1 MPSNG
6 KVLGKLVAQLD
17 LQTGG
22 FMKST
27 TGVNKAIRQ
36 VRSNLKTLDKFYKA
50 SGDEMG
56 RLNSKLDQSK
66 VLMDQYKEKVKQLKT
81 ELNDLKPNTQAFVKQ
96 QNQIRRTEADMK
108 QLEAEMKSYRKQMLY
123 VSTDLDKVNSKYK
136 SQKTALEAIKN
147 MYSATGN
154 KVKEF
159 NTEQKLIKANIDR
172 NNNALKYEREILER
186 VRKELGFTSSEY
198 KEQTAKIR
206 TLKAENTRLSESY
219 KQVGREAKIA
229 SLNQQ
234 SMNTRM
240 GRAAQTMKQNKAGL
254 IDIRN
259 SLMGLTAAAVGVA
272 YPMARAMG
280 GAVRATVQW
289 EDALSNVAKTTNA
302 SQKEMNGYSDSIRQM
317 AKQMPESQ
325 SEIANTMAL
334 AAQLGIKG
342 GKDLKDFTKIATQM
356 GVATDMSAEQAS
368 EAMAKFANATGKP
381 DSDFRRLGST
391 VVNLGNNMAAQE
403 SNIMEFAKRLAGTGT
418 VVGVSQK
425 DILAL
430 SSAMASVGI
439 SAEAGGSALSKV
451 LTKMNNAVQDGGK
464 ELQGFAS
471 IAGKSGQ
478 EFADIWK
485 KDPYE
490 ALQLFEKGL
499 ADQNEQGK
507 NVKEMLK
514 DLGITEI
521 RETDTVLR
529 LANGNEQLR
538 KAREHANKGY
548 KEGNALSKE
557 AETKYKTLGNQMKIF
572 MNHVRDLGI
581 SLGEVLAP
589 MLIAVMKALTP
600 MIDALAHAPKPVK
613 AFVVALALIP
623 VAAVPV
629 LGTLAAITGAMGL
642 VGQSMLTAEKAAKSS
657 AKGMGV
663 YRNAM
668 LMLTNPVQG
677 TKKALTSLPGLFGRT
692 GKGILKTIKP
702 TRLLGLGV
710 RGLSTAFKF
719 LTGPIGLALTAIT
732 LLWKGFKYAY
742 DHVKWFRDGI
752 NGLGTTIKTF
762 AGGIAGVGIKAV
774 KGIGN
779 AFKTTGGWIKDHFIK
794 QYKASEEQVKNSND
808 IFSATA
814 RQTEKEFKG
823 IFNTLSKANKKA
835 TDTTKVLGK
844 GVSEGTKKA
853 LSKFVDYSKQSD
865 KILAKVKQS
874 HGKITKEETN
884 KLLEIQ
890 QDSTDNLLNEFHK
903 RAKKQS
909 EIQQEVFKKN
919 SGLTAKQEQAI
930 MERTQNQFK
939 ESEKNLRQINNR
951 IQELVQKNARDGK
964 LSGKEMEEL
973 NKLYDKQRELAVGTL
988 SQTHKEQERILSR
1001 MSANRKAY
1009 SMKEAQ
1015 SIVKESIKARDTAKK
1030 ENKKAYDQEI
1040 DHINSMVGLSKEE
1053 KEKMLENAQDR
1064 YDKANK
1070 KADDAHKKTLDGL
1083 KKSNKNIENEMDLS
1097 NGKMYTKAEQWWNN
1111 FTDAFLGYFKD
1122 LWTSFKKNWTDMID
1136 DIASIDWSGIWDGIK
1151 NTGSDIG
1158 GWFSDKGRGFASN
1171 FKQGWNDAIK
1181 LGGSIWSW
1189 ITNTGAGIGTWFAN
1203 KGHEWYNNFITKWN
1217 ETKNTMGD
1225 LWSGIKEKGSS
1236 MGSWFSQKGQ
1246 SWYSGFK
1253 NKWEETRIAS
1263 GDLWAGIKNTGSN
1276 IGSWFAQKGS
1286 LFWTSVKTNW
1296 DNAMLVTGGL
1306 WNSLVTF
1313 LSNSF
1318 GTVKR
1323 FFSGLGSKMW
1333 TVLKAGWNLI
1343 VNSQAGQLFTSLI
1356 AKLGAAWGSV
1366 KSWFYSKGAQML
1378 TAVVSGWKSLASTA
1392 TAVFTVLWQ
1401 SAKNIWAKIWG
1412 TIKHFS
1418 TLSFNWVRGK
1428 WLDIKNATS
1437 KFFTS
1442 AWTIV
1447 KNIWKGITGTIKY
1460 WTGLIWNRIKS
1471 VFTWIR
1477 DRIKSSFTAAWN
1489 IAKKIWKGIYETI
1502 KHWTQVIWDRIKAVF
1517 GWIKKHIK
1525 NAFSSVWSNTKK
1537 VWKNISNTIKYWTN
1551 AIWNR
1556 IKSIY
1561 NKIKNYIKDTLKSIW
1576 TTTKKIW
1583 KGIKGTIAYWT
1594 QSIYNKIKSIYRN
1607 IRNYI
1612 KDILN
1617 KIWSITK
1624 SVWKGIKNTTSYWVK
1639 SIYDKVKSVFSSMR
1653 KNLTDVMNKIK
1664 SMFKNA
1670 WRSVKSNTIDLVVG
1684 MWNKVRGV
1692 FNTMKNGV
1700 KSFAGTIKKHI
1711 NGMVSGIKGGLN
1723 NLIKAVNWVGS
1734 RLGVDKKIPKLSTG
1748 TESTH
1753 TQSFI
1758 TNGAIN
1764 RPTLATVNDKG
1775 KGNGTGRNGHQ
1786 ELIQRKN
1793 GSVYAP
1799 QGRDI
1804 VVPLEKGDKVI
1815 NGKSTQKLQK
1825 KGIIPRFSRGTDSG
1839 EEVRKRMLK
1848 QARKAKRKRKHQH
1861 PTFDAGEMMAGA
1873 GGAGGAFKEA
1883 WNYVA
1888 DKTKN
1893 IGKGSKKTVKSLSA
1907 GAKKMVNTSKEALG
1921 AAGTWA
1927 KEKAGDLLDFVS
1939 KPGKLVDKVLQEFG
1953 VDFGNVNGEIPKML
1967 WNAMW
1972 KQLKESVKTLF
1983 GRWLDDAAEGDGDG
1997 RFIKYLNNITTPYS
2011 PNGPPKGYPFN
2022 WAHPGVDLPYRYEK
2036 VQTPLEGKVETR
2048 QTRSGFGHHIV
2059 VKSKPYDA
2067 YFGHLSK
2074 WLVKNGQ
2081 HVKPGDTIAISG
2093 GDPRKEPTKAGS
2105 STGSHLHYEMNKHG
2119 FASMTG
2125 HSIDPVKWL
2134 KSHNGSKGGTSKKAS
2149 AWRGDIERAA
2159 KRMKVNP
2166 TKSQI
2171 DGIIAQIQR
2180 ESGGDAGITQGNIG
2194 DINNLRGTPAQGLL
2208 QYVPSTFRSYA
2219 VKGHNNI
2226 KSGYDQLL
2234 AFFNNSNWKN
2244 DIQYGRSGWG
2254 PRGRRRFAHGGLI
2267 KKHGLYE
2274 AGEGNRAE
2282 MVLPLT
2288 NKTRTMQLIDQAKRI
2303 AGIKDP
2309 EIDKEVNI
2317 NSTVSTTDLSVL
2329 EQLLTRVIT
2338 NQEVTLTLL
2347 TKLLESSKVIEDKET
2362 GILEGT
2368 LERLHNKHQDKR
2380 ERKESRISKYNRGGS
2395 K

>member
-1 MPSNG
+1 
-6 KVLGKLVAQLD
+6 
-17 LQTGG
+17 
-22 FMKST
+22 
-27 TGVNKAIRQ
+27 
-36 VRSNLKTLDKFYKA
+36 
-50 SGDEMG
+50 
-56 RLNSKLDQSK
+56 
-66 VLMDQYKEKVKQLKT
+66 
-81 ELNDLKPNTQAFVKQ
+81 
-96 QNQIRRTEADMK
+96 
-108 QLEAEMKSYRKQMLY
+108 
-123 VSTDLDKVNSKYK
+123 
-136 SQKTALEAIKN
+136 
-147 MYSATGN
+147 
-154 KVKEF
+154 
-159 NTEQKLIKANIDR
+159 
-172 NNNALKYEREILER
+172 
-186 VRKELGFTSSEY
+186 
-198 KEQTAKIR
+198 
-206 TLKAENTRLSESY
+206 
-219 KQVGREAKIA
+219 
-229 SLNQQ
+229 
-234 SMNTRM
+234 
-240 GRAAQTMKQNKAGL
+240 
-254 IDIRN
+254 
-259 SLMGLTAAAVGVA
+259 
-272 YPMARAMG
+272 
-280 GAVRATVQW
+280 
-289 EDALSNVAKTTNA
+289 
-302 SQKEMNGYSDSIRQM
+302 
-317 AKQMPESQ
+317 
-325 SEIANTMAL
+325 
-334 AAQLGIKG
+334 
-342 GKDLKDFTKIATQM
+342 
-356 GVATDMSAEQAS
+356 
-368 EAMAKFANATGKP
+368 
-381 DSDFRRLGST
+381 
-391 VVNLGNNMAAQE
+391 
-403 SNIMEFAKRLAGTGT
+403 MEFAKRLAGTGT

-430 SSAMASVGI
+430 SAAMASVGI
-439 SAEAGGSALSKV
+439 SAEAGGSAMSKV
-451 LTKMNNAVQDGGK
+451 LTKMNNAVQKGGK

-478 EFADIWK
+478 EFSSIWK

-490 ALQLFEKGL
+490 ALMLFENGL
-499 ADQNEQGK
+499 NDQTKAGK
-507 NVKEMLK
+507 NTKAMLK

-529 LANGNEQLR
+529 LANGHQQLEDAR
-538 KAREHANKGY
+538 KNANKGY

-657 AKGMGV
+657 AKGMGL

-692 GKGILKTIKP
+692 GKGILGAIKP
-702 TRLLGLGV
+702 TRLLGLGL
-710 RGLSTAFKF
+710 RGLSGAFRF

-752 NGLGTTIKTF
+752 NGLGTVIKTF
-762 AGGIAGVGIKAV
+762 ASGAAGIAVKAV

-779 AFKTTGGWIKDHFIK
+779 AFKTAGGWIKNEFIK
-794 QYKASEEQVKNSND
+794 SYNDSQKAIENSNGPTKKFQD
-808 IFSATA
+808 GFKRVFKTLAT
-814 RQTEKEFKG
+814 
-823 IFNTLSKANKKA
+823 ANKKA

-844 GVSEGTKKA
+844 GVSEGTRNA

-865 KILAKVKQS
+865 KILAKVKQN

-884 KLLEIQ
+884 KLLNIQ
-890 QDSTDNLLNEFHK
+890 QESTNNLLNEFHK
-903 RAKKQS
+903 RAKRQS
-909 EIQQEVFKKN
+909 EIQQEVFAKN
-919 SGLTAKQEQAI
+919 SGLTSKQEQAI
-930 MERTQNQFK
+930 MKRTQNQFK
-939 ESEKNLRQINNR
+939 ESEKNLKQINDR

-964 LSGKEMEEL
+964 LSGKEMKEL
-973 NKLYDKQRELAVGTL
+973 NKLYDEQRKLAVGTL
-988 SQTHKEQERILSR
+988 SQTNKEQERILSR

-1040 DHINSMVGLSKEE
+1040 DHINSMVGLSKDE
-1053 KEKMLENAQDR
+1053 KEKMLKNAQDR

-1111 FTDAFLGYFKD
+1111 FTDAFLGYFKG
-1122 LWTSFKKNWTDMID
+1122 LWTSFKKNWNDMID

-1151 NTGSDIG
+1151 NTGSNIG
-1158 GWFSDKGRGFASN
+1158 GWFSDKGRGFAAN
-1171 FKQGWNDAIK
+1171 FKQGWNDAVK

-1189 ITNTGAGIGTWFAN
+1189 ITNTGSNISSWFSN
-1203 KGHEWYNNFITKWN
+1203 KGHEWYNNFKNSWETTKQ
-1217 ETKNTMGD
+1217 TAGD
-1225 LWSGIKEKGSS
+1225 LWSGIKGTGASL
-1236 MGSWFSQKGQ
+1236 GSWFASKGNQ
-1246 SWYSGFK
+1246 WYNSFKESWESTK
-1253 NKWEETRIAS
+1253 QTA
-1263 GDLWAGIKNTGSN
+1263 GDLWSGIKSTGAGL
-1276 IGSWFAQKGS
+1276 GSWFAQKGS
-1286 LFWTSVKTNW
+1286 SFWTSVKTNW
-1296 DNAMLVTGGL
+1296 DNTMIVTGGL

-1318 GTVKR
+1318 GTIKG

-1333 TVLKAGWNLI
+1333 TVLKAGWSLI

-1401 SAKNIWAKIWG
+1401 NAKIIWSKIWG
-1412 TIKHFS
+1412 SIKYFS

-1428 WLDIKNATS
+1428 WLAIRNATS
-1437 KFFTS
+1437 TFFTS
-1442 AWTIV
+1442 AWNIT
-1447 KNIWKGITGTIKY
+1447 KNIWKGLTNTIKY
-1460 WTGLIWNRIKS
+1460 WTGVIWSRIKS

-1477 DRIKSSFTAAWN
+1477 DRIKSSLTAAWN
-1489 IAKKIWKGIYETI
+1489 ITKNIWKGISGTI
-1502 KHWTQVIWDRIKAVF
+1502 KYWTQVIWNRIKAVF
-1517 GWIKKHIK
+1517 GWIKNHIK
-1525 NAFSSVWSNTKK
+1525 NAFNSVWSNTKK
-1537 VWKNISNTIKYWTN
+1537 IWKNISNTIKYWTN

-1561 NKIKNYIKDTLKSIW
+1561 TKIKNYIKNTLNSIW

-1594 QSIYNKIKSIYRN
+1594 QSIYNKIKSIYAN

-1612 KDILN
+1612 KNTLN

-1653 KNLTDVMNKIK
+1653 RNLTDVMNKIK
-1664 SMFKNA
+1664 SMFRNA
-1670 WRSVKSNTIDLVVG
+1670 WRSVKTHTVDMVVG
-1684 MWNKVRGV
+1684 MWNRVRNV

-1711 NGMVSGIKGGLN
+1711 NSMVSGIKGGLN
-1723 NLIKAVNWVGS
+1723 NLIKAVNWVGGK
-1734 RLGVDKKIPKLSTG
+1734 LGVKSNIPKLSTG

-1804 VVPLEKGDKVI
+1804 VVPLEKGDRVI

-1839 EEVRKRMLK
+1839 EEVRKRMLS
-1848 QARKAKRKRKHQH
+1848 QAKKAKRKKKHQH
-1861 PTFDAGEMMAGA
+1861 PTFDAGEMMTGA

-1893 IGKGSKKTVKSLSA
+1893 VGKGSKRTVKSLSS
-1907 GAKKMVNTSKEALG
+1907 GAKKMLNTSKEALG
-1921 AAGTWA
+1921 AAGNWA

-1953 VDFGNVNGEIPKML
+1953 VDFGNVNGQIPKML

-1972 KQLKESVKTLF
+1972 KQLKEAVKNLF
-1983 GRWLDDAAEGDGDG
+1983 AGWLDDASEGDGDG
-1997 RFIKYLNNITTPYS
+1997 RYIKYLNNITTPYS

-2022 WAHPGVDLPYRYEK
+2022 WAHPGIDLPYRYEK
-2036 VQTPLEGKVETR
+2036 IQTPLEGKAETR
-2048 QTRSGFGHHIV
+2048 RTASGFGTHVV
-2059 VKSKPYDA
+2059 VKAKPYDA
-2067 YFGHLSK
+2067 YFGHMSK
-2074 WLVKNGQ
+2074 WKVKNGQ
-2081 HVKPGDTIAISG
+2081 HVTPGDVIGISG
-2093 GDPRKEPTKAGS
+2093 NTGS
-2105 STGSHLHYEMNKHG
+2105 STGAHLHYEMNKHG

-2134 KSHNGSKGGTSKKAS
+2134 KSHNGSKGGVKKAAS
-2149 AWRGDIERAA
+2149 AWAGDIRRAA
-2159 KRMKVNP
+2159 KQMHVSVSSGDVSRIV
-2166 TKSQI
+2166 SL
-2171 DGIIAQIQR
+2171 IQH
-2180 ESGGDAGITQGNIG
+2180 ESGGDAGVTQGNIG
-2194 DINNLRGTPAQGLL
+2194 DINNRQGNPAKGLL
-2208 QYVPSTFRSYA
+2208 QYIPQTFANYA
-2219 VKGHNNI
+2219 VKGHKNI
-2226 KSGYDQLL
+2226 WSGYDQLL
-2234 AFFNNSNWKN
+2234 AFFNNKYWKSQFN
-2244 DIQYGRSGWG
+2244 PMGGWSPNG
-2254 PRGRRRFAHGGLI
+2254 PRRYAHGGLI

-2347 TKLLESSKVIEDKET
+2347 TKLLESSKVIENKET